1 MAVLEKI
8 RVKMGAFITVLIGLA
23 LLSFIIDPATFETA
37 VSMFSSKYD
46 VGEMNGKSI
55 SYQDYQ
61 KKIDYYTQ
69 IYQIT
74 SGGASSDDQV
84 QEYINESAWQDFV
97 SEYVVLPTIKNAG
110 IGVGE
115 EEMYDL
121 TQGREISPVLMR
133 ERIFHGPEGNF
144 DRTLVAD
151 LVREINLDQSGSVAA
166 YWGYLEN
173 AIYTEQMFNKY
184 SSLLLKSTVMNPVEL
199 AREIDNNN
207 ITSSVDFIMKPIGFG
222 ADTTITI
229 SAEEVK
235 NYYDVHK
242 KQYKRNASRDIE
254 YVVYEVV
261 PSEKDYE
268 LAKVDIDKVYEG
280 FTTASNLKNY
290 LARNSDEPLDPHY
303 YAKGELEQVSPE
315 LEEFA
320 FSAGMKDVLPVFE
333 SGESYKAARI
343 SDVKMMSD
351 SIYVKHILLQGYDQ
365 AALDARADSI
375 INVLNSGKG
384 NFQALAEQLSAD
396 RGSRNNGNFGELG
409 WLTQTYMLPGFEQLL
424 YAPADKYMKVRT
436 DYGTHVVMVTEKTK
450 PVRKVQLAVLVKD
463 VIASRATFQEY
474 YSQANDLATRS
485 EGKIENF
492 NNIAKEE
499 NLRVYNANGI
509 IDGAKT
515 VATYDNARELSRWA
529 YEAKVGDVSQIIT
542 VDNKYFFVAA
552 LTSIKEE
559 GYTPIEEVQG
569 QIRMTLM
576 NRKKGEKIAAQ
587 MKAET
592 EGLST
597 MEQIAEK
604 LGTTVSHEDAVSFG
618 AFSSR
623 SFDPAFIGAVAGAEL
638 NKIEGPVVGNVGVY
652 MFNVTDRETGAF
664 YTEDDAQRRN
674 MQSAQYQMR
683 MLPSVWTDQAG
694 VKDTRAKFF

>member
-23 LLSFIIDPATFETA
+23 LLSFIIDPATLETA

-133 ERIFHGPEGNF
+133 ERIFHDPEGNF

-229 SAEEVK
+229 STEEVK

-242 KQYKRNASRDIE
+242 QQYKRNASRDIE

-268 LAKVDIDKVYEG
+268 LAKADIDKVYEG

-604 LGTTVSHEDAVSFG
+604 LGTAVSHEDAVSFG

-694 VKDTRAKFF
+694 IKDTRAKFF

>member
-23 LLSFIIDPATFETA
+23 LLSFIIDPATLETA

-133 ERIFHGPEGNF
+133 ERIFHDPEGNF

-229 SAEEVK
+229 STEEVK

-268 LAKVDIDKVYEG
+268 LAKADIDKVYEG

-365 AALDARADSI
+365 AALDTRADSI

-499 NLRVYNANGI
+499 NLSVYNANGI

-694 VKDTRAKFF
+694 IKDTRAKFF

>member
-23 LLSFIIDPATFETA
+23 LLSFIIDPATLETA

-121 TQGREISPVLMR
+121 TQGKEISPVLMR
-133 ERIFHGPEGNF
+133 ERIFHDPEGNF

-268 LAKVDIDKVYEG
+268 LAKADIDKVYEG

-436 DYGTHVVMVTEKTK
+436 DYGTHVVIVTEKTK

>member
-23 LLSFIIDPATFETA
+23 LLSFIIDPATLETA

-133 ERIFHGPEGNF
+133 ERIFHDPEGNF

-268 LAKVDIDKVYEG
+268 LAKADIDKVYEG

>member
-23 LLSFIIDPATFETA
+23 LLSFIIDPATLETA

-133 ERIFHGPEGNF
+133 ERIFHDPEGNF

-229 SAEEVK
+229 STEEVK

-242 KQYKRNASRDIE
+242 QQYKRNASRDIE

-268 LAKVDIDKVYEG
+268 LAKADIDKVYEG

-694 VKDTRAKFF
+694 IKDTRAKFF

>member
-23 LLSFIIDPATFETA
+23 LLSFIIDPATLETA

-121 TQGREISPVLMR
+121 TQGKEISPVLMR
-133 ERIFHGPEGNF
+133 ERIFHDPEGNF

-268 LAKVDIDKVYEG
+268 LAKADIDKVYEG

>member
-23 LLSFIIDPATFETA
+23 LLSFIIDPATLETA

-133 ERIFHGPEGNF
+133 ERIFHDPEGNF

-268 LAKVDIDKVYEG
+268 LAKADIDKVYEG

-694 VKDTRAKFF
+694 IKDTRAKFF

>member
-1 MAVLEKI
+1 
-8 RVKMGAFITVLIGLA
+8 
-23 LLSFIIDPATFETA
+23 
-37 VSMFSSKYD
+37 
-46 VGEMNGKSI
+46 
-55 SYQDYQ
+55 
-61 KKIDYYTQ
+61 
-69 IYQIT
+69 
-74 SGGASSDDQV
+74 
-84 QEYINESAWQDFV
+84 
-97 SEYVVLPTIKNAG
+97 
-110 IGVGE
+110 
-115 EEMYDL
+115 
-121 TQGREISPVLMR
+121 
-133 ERIFHGPEGNF
+133 
-144 DRTLVAD
+144 
-151 LVREINLDQSGSVAA
+151 
-166 YWGYLEN
+166 
-173 AIYTEQMFNKY
+173 
-184 SSLLLKSTVMNPVEL
+184 
-199 AREIDNNN
+199 
-207 ITSSVDFIMKPIGFG
+207 
-222 ADTTITI
+222 
-229 SAEEVK
+229 
-235 NYYDVHK
+235 
-242 KQYKRNASRDIE
+242 
-254 YVVYEVV
+254 
-261 PSEKDYE
+261 
-268 LAKVDIDKVYEG
+268 
-280 FTTASNLKNY
+280 
-290 LARNSDEPLDPHY
+290 
-303 YAKGELEQVSPE
+303 
-315 LEEFA
+315 
-320 FSAGMKDVLPVFE
+320 MKDVLPVFE

-623 SFDPAFIGAVAGAEL
+623 SFDPAFIGAVAGSEL

-694 VKDTRAKFF
+694 IKDTRAKFF